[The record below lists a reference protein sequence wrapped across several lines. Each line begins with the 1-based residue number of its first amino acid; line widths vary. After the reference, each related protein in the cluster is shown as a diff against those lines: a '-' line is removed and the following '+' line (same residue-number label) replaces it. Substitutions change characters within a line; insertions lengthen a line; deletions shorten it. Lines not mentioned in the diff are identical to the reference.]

1 MRSVESEA
9 SDGQFLI
16 PHSPRSLYALLM
28 QQILFTDN
36 VSASVMQVVADMAP
50 DAVFL
55 FADSHTSRL
64 CLPLLGPVSERAKV
78 ITMPAGEANKNFETL
93 TSFLAELSDSGCTRH
108 SLIINVGGGVVTDLG
123 GFGASIFKRGVPF
136 LSIPTSLLAMV
147 DASVGG
153 KTGIDF
159 NGCKN
164 EVGAFAPASKVIIS
178 SSFLQT
184 LDVPNLLSGY
194 AEMLKHSLLIGEES
208 WRRHI
213 CFLPDDLSHLSFVD
227 LGVLIQESVACKQR
241 ITTADPSEQGIRK
254 SLNLGHT
261 LGHALESLLLQRG
274 HPVLHGYAVAWGVV
288 ASLYISVALCDFPSD
303 VLRATSHFVLE
314 RYGRPP
320 ITCKDYPALHALM
333 LHDKKNR
340 AGRLRFTLLKR
351 LGEVCLDVEPSTP
364 IIEEALDFL
373 REA

>member
-164 EVGAFAPASKVIIS
+164 EVGAFAPAAKVLIS
-178 SSFLQT
+178 PCFLQT
-184 LDVPNLLSGY
+184 LDAPNLLSGY
-194 AEMLKHSLLIGEES
+194 AEMLKHALLTGEAS

-213 CFLPDDLSHLSFVD
+213 GFHTDGFPRLSYAAWAS
-227 LGVLIQESVACKQR
+227 LIEESVACKER
-241 ITTADPSEQGIRK
+241 ITTADPTEHGVRK

-261 LGHALESLLLQRG
+261 VGHALESLLLQQG
-274 HPVLHGYAVAWGVV
+274 HPVLHGYAVAWGLV
-288 ASLYISVALCDFPSD
+288 ASLYISVALCGFPTE
-303 VLRATSHFVLE
+303 VLRATSRRVRE
-314 RYGRPP
+314 WYGRPQ
-320 ITCKDYPALHALM
+320 IICKDYPALQELM

-340 AGRLRFTLLKR
+340 AGRLRFSLLIQP
-351 LGEVCLDVEPSTP
+351 GEVCLDVEPAWSLV
-364 IIEEALDFL
+364 EEALDFL
-373 REA
+373 RET